1 MNTEDA
7 ANHIFVNPHAEGQ
20 RNLLRNAGRPP
31 AGITP
36 FHFHDGVDEC
46 FIRSFWTGLVP
57 TSGGKQQ
64 VVLSFGQHVVE
75 MQQGGRLQHDG
86 GTGNARRVHEKGT
99 QAGDDT
105 IRRPEVGSTLSAA
118 TEDPQL
124 MFDEHRLGHDGTEAA
139 RAR

>member
-1 MNTEDA
+1 LS
-7 ANHIFVNPHAEGQ
+7 IFTPKVSATCCAMRGHPQLG
-20 RNLLRNAGRPP
+20 LRRFISTTASMSALSG
-31 AGITP
+31 P
-36 FHFHDGVDEC
+36 FGPGWSHV
-46 FIRSFWTGLVP
+46 RR
-57 TSGGKQQ
+57 KQQ
-64 VVLSFGQHVVE
+64 VVFSFGQHVVE

-105 IRRPEVGSTLSAA
+105 IRSPEVGSTLSAA

-124 MFDEHRLGHDGTEAA
+124 MFDQHRLGHDGTEAA